1 MNSDRLNHQRGSDD
15 AGGPVGIGLLV
26 LLILIVLFVST
37 SSSTIS
43 ASTRYEYQR
52 CMAAA
57 QTPTDQKLRDPTQPT
72 PGAKP

>member
-15 AGGPVGIGLLV
+15 AGGAIGIALLA

-37 SSSTIS
+37 SSNTI
-43 ASTRYEYQR
+43 APTVHYEYGR

-57 QTPTDQKLRDPTQPT
+57 QTPADQKLCDPTAPT
-72 PGAKP
+72 QTPR

>member
-15 AGGPVGIGLLV
+15 TGGAIGIALLA
-26 LLILIVLFVST
+26 LLALIVLFVSS

-57 QTPTDQKLRDPTQPT
+57 QTPTEQKLCDSTQPT